1 MKRNDREVVM
11 RPEGYRAQLF
21 ALVLGCAL
29 SITFASSLW
38 SQPAYPT
45 KPIDLLIGYAPGAS
59 VDLTERMLAG
69 KAEKYL
75 GQQFIIANNGAGGG
89 AVAVTLVAKR
99 PPDGYSLL
107 GTASTPL
114 VRVTQFRTVPY
125 KWDDVVPI
133 MHFAAP
139 VLTSLVVRSDSPWKT
154 LKELVEYAKKNP
166 GKVSYSTLGVGS
178 PMHLAME
185 YIGRQE
191 GGIKWTHVPY
201 QGTMPAFMALLG
213 GHVSVQLG
221 SGECVPYI
229 KDGTI
234 RLLANVGERR
244 VKTFPDVP
252 TLKELGYD
260 YFNETVFMFAA
271 PKGTPQPI
279 IDKLDNAFHQAM
291 ADPDFNNL
299 VTKLELEPTYRNS
312 ADTKKYLEDAYTRI
326 GKLIQDLK
334 LLKEPEEKR

>member
-1 MKRNDREVVM
+1 M
-11 RPEGYRAQLF
+11 RAKGCKTKLF
-21 ALVLGCAL
+21 ALAVGCAF
-29 SITFASSLW
+29 SITLVSPLW

-45 KPIDLLIGYAPGAS
+45 KPIELLIGYAPGAS
-59 VDLTERMLAG
+59 VDLTERMLAN

-75 GQQFIIANNGAGGG
+75 GQPFIITNNGAGGS
-89 AVAVTLVAKR
+89 AVAVTLSAKK

-107 GTASTPL
+107 GTSSTAL
-114 VRVTQFRTVPY
+114 VRVPQFRTVPY
-125 KWDDVVPI
+125 KWDDVTPI

-139 VLTSLVVRSDSPWKT
+139 VLTSLVVKSDSPWKT
-154 LKELVEYAKKNP
+154 LKELIDYAKKNP

-178 PMHLAME
+178 PMHMAME
-185 YIGRQE
+185 YISRQE

-229 KDGTI
+229 KDGTL

-244 VKTFPDVP
+244 VKNFPDVP

-260 YFNETVFMFAA
+260 YFNESVFMFAA

-279 IDKLDNAFHQAM
+279 IDRLDKTFHQAM
-291 ADPDFNNL
+291 ADPDFL
-299 VTKLELEPTYRNS
+299 SLLAKLELEPTYRNS
-312 ADTKKYLEDAYTRI
+312 ADTRKYLEDAYTRI
-326 GKLIQDLK
+326 GKLIQDMK
-334 LLKEPEEKR
+334 IAKEPEEKK

>member
-1 MKRNDREVVM
+1 M
-11 RPEGYRAQLF
+11 RAERCKTKLF
-21 ALVLGCAL
+21 GVVLGCAL
-29 SITFASSLW
+29 SVTLTGSLW

-59 VDLTERMLAG
+59 GDLTERLLAG
-69 KAEKYL
+69 KAEKIL
-75 GQQFIIANNGAGGG
+75 GQPFITTNNGGGSG
-89 AVAVTLVAKR
+89 AVAVTLGAKKA
-99 PPDGYSLL
+99 PDGYNLL
-107 GTASTPL
+107 GSSSTAL
-114 VRVTQFRTVPY
+114 VRVPLFNTVPY
-125 KWDDVVPI
+125 KWDDVTPI

-139 VLTSLVVRSDSPWKT
+139 VLTSLVVKSDSPWKT
-154 LKELVEYAKKNP
+154 LKELVDYAKKNP

-178 PMHLAME
+178 PMHMAME
-185 YIGRQE
+185 YIAKQE

-229 KDGTI
+229 KDGTL

-260 YFNETVFMFAA
+260 YFNETVFLFAA
-271 PKGTPQPI
+271 PKATPQPI
-279 IDKLDNAFHQAM
+279 IDKLDKTFHQAM
-291 ADPDFNNL
+291 SDPDFINL
-299 VTKLELEPTYRNS
+299 VAKLEFEPTYRNS
-312 ADTKKYLEDAYTRI
+312 ADTAKYLQDANRRLA
-326 GKLIQDLK
+326 KMVQELK
-334 LLKEPEEKR
+334 IPKADEKK

>member
-1 MKRNDREVVM
+1 MLAGWM
-11 RPEGYRAQLF
+11 
-21 ALVLGCAL
+21 L
-29 SITFASSLW
+29 SITLAGSLW
-38 SQPAYPT
+38 AQPPYPT
-45 KPIDLLIGYAPGAS
+45 KPLELLIAYAPGAS
-59 VDLTERMLAG
+59 VDLTERLLAN

-75 GQQFIIANNGAGGG
+75 GQPFIITNNGGGG
-89 AVAVTLVAKR
+89 SSVGIALIATR
-99 PPDGYSLL
+99 PPDGYNIS
-107 GTASTPL
+107 GCASTGL
-114 VRVTQFRTVPY
+114 VRTPQFRTVPY
-125 KWDDVVPI
+125 KWDDLVPI

-139 VLTSLVVRSDSPWKT
+139 VLTSLVVKSDSPWKT
-154 LKELVEYAKKNP
+154 LKDLVDYAKKNP

-185 YIGRQE
+185 YIAKQE
-191 GGIKWTHVPY
+191 GGIKWIHVPY

-229 KDGTI
+229 KDGTL

-271 PKGTPQPI
+271 PKGTPQHI
-279 IDKLDNAFHQAM
+279 IDKLDVAFHKAM
-291 ADPDFNNL
+291 ADPDFNSL
-299 VTKLELEPTYRNS
+299 VTKLELEATYRNS

-326 GKLIQDLK
+326 GRIIQDLK
-334 LLKEPEEKR
+334 IPKESDEKR

>member
-1 MKRNDREVVM
+1 MKADR
-11 RPEGYRAQLF
+11 YKAKL
-21 ALVLGCAL
+21 LTTVLGCTL
-29 SITFASSLW
+29 SVTLVSSLW
-38 SQPAYPT
+38 GQPAYPA
-45 KPIDLLIGYAPGAS
+45 KPIELLIGYAPGAS
-59 VDLTERMLAG
+59 VDLTERMLAN

-75 GQQFIIANNGAGGG
+75 GQPFIITNNGAGGG
-89 AVAVTLVAKR
+89 AVAVTLGSKKS
-99 PPDGYSLL
+99 PDGYSLL

-125 KWDDVVPI
+125 KWDDVAPI
-133 MHFAAP
+133 LHFAAP

-154 LKELVEYAKKNP
+154 LKELIDYAKKNP
-166 GKVSYSTLGVGS
+166 GKVTYSTLGVGS

-213 GHVSVQLG
+213 GHVTVQLG

-244 VKTFPDVP
+244 VKNFPDVP

-260 YFNETVFMFAA
+260 YFNESVFMIAA
-271 PKGTPQPI
+271 PKGTPRPI

-291 ADPDFNNL
+291 ADPDFVNL
-299 VTKLELEPTYRNS
+299 VAKLELEPTYRNS
-312 ADTKKYLEDAYTRI
+312 ADTTKYLEDAYTRI

-334 LLKEPEEKR
+334 LPKESEEKK

>member
-1 MKRNDREVVM
+1 MNTKGCKGKFIQVAV
-11 RPEGYRAQLF
+11 GS
-21 ALVLGCAL
+21 ALLIGLV
-29 SITFASSLW
+29 SPLW
-38 SQPAYPT
+38 SQPPYPT

-59 VDLTERMLAG
+59 VDLTERMLAS

-75 GQQFIIANNGAGGG
+75 GQQFIMTNNGAGGG
-89 AVAVTLVAKR
+89 AVAVTLGAKK
-99 PPDGYSLL
+99 PPDGYGLL
-107 GTASTPL
+107 GTSSTPL

-244 VKTFPDVP
+244 VKNFPDVP

-260 YFNETVFMFAA
+260 YFNESVFMFAA
-271 PKGTPQPI
+271 PKGTPQAI
-279 IDKLDNAFHQAM
+279 IDKLDTTFHQAM
-291 ADPDFNNL
+291 ADPDFISL
-299 VTKLELEPTYRNS
+299 VAKLELEPTYRNS

-334 LLKEPEEKR
+334 IPKETDEKK

>member
-1 MKRNDREVVM
+1 MNTKGCKGKFIQVAV
-11 RPEGYRAQLF
+11 GS
-21 ALVLGCAL
+21 ALLIGLV
-29 SITFASSLW
+29 SPLW
-38 SQPAYPT
+38 SQPPYPT

-75 GQQFIIANNGAGGG
+75 GQQFIVTNNGAGGG
-89 AVAVTLVAKR
+89 AVAVTLGVKK
-99 PPDGYSLL
+99 PPDGYSIL
-107 GTASTPL
+107 GTSSTPL
-114 VRVTQFRTVPY
+114 IRVTQFRIVPY

-244 VKTFPDVP
+244 VKNFPDVP

-260 YFNETVFMFAA
+260 YFNESVFMFAA
-271 PKGTPQPI
+271 PKGTPQAI
-279 IDKLDNAFHQAM
+279 IDKLDTTFHQAM
-291 ADPDFNNL
+291 ADPDFINL
-299 VTKLELEPTYRNS
+299 LAKLELEPTYRNS
-312 ADTKKYLEDAYTRI
+312 ADTTKYLWDAHRRLAKI
-326 GKLIQDLK
+326 IQELQIP
-334 LLKEPEEKR
+334 KESDEKK

>member
-1 MKRNDREVVM
+1 MRRERYKAKVLAV
-11 RPEGYRAQLF
+11 
-21 ALVLGCAL
+21 VLGCL
-29 SITFASSLW
+29 FPITLAGSLW
-38 SQPAYPT
+38 SQLPYPT
-45 KPIDLLIGYAPGAS
+45 KPIELLIAYAPGAS
-59 VDLTERMLAG
+59 VDLTERVLAG
-69 KAEKYL
+69 KAEKHL
-75 GQQFIIANNGAGGG
+75 GQPFIITNNGAGGSSVG
-89 AVAVTLVAKR
+89 IALAATK
-99 PPDGYSLL
+99 PPDGYSIS
-107 GTASTPL
+107 GCASTGL
-114 VRVTQFRTVPY
+114 VRTPQFSTVPY
-125 KWDDVVPI
+125 KWDDLVPI

-154 LKELVEYAKKNP
+154 LRELIDYAKKNP
-166 GKVSYSTLGVGS
+166 GKVTYSTLGVGS

-185 YIGRQE
+185 YIGKQE

-229 KDGTI
+229 KEGKI

-271 PKGTPQPI
+271 PKGTPRPI

-299 VTKLELEPTYRNS
+299 VTKLELEATYRNS
-312 ADTKKYLEDAYTRI
+312 ADTRKYLENAHARI
-326 GKLIQDLK
+326 GRIIQDLK
-334 LLKEPEEKR
+334 MSKESEDKK